1 MRLLSFLT
9 YVGLV
14 VGSVAMIAGQFFG
27 LAKGFHL
34 GVCVAGAGF
43 ALGGIDAL
51 VTRRMPFRPSDD
63 VYENYAGT
71 PAVIVGLMVLTVGGA
86 MIGAAYLLDSDQWHA
101 TANYLTRRPAPLL
114 AAGGLFLI
122 GVGILMML
130 NPQGRSSW
138 IWRILIYF
146 PRSLVG
152 LIVVAAGIAFIG
164 LAAWEWFQPPAAH
177 AFMKT
182 LPQRLEQ
189 LLRAVVTRLSP
200 A

>member
-14 VGSVAMIAGQFFG
+14 IGSIGMIAGQFFS
-27 LAKGFHL
+27 LTKGFNL
-34 GVCVAGAGF
+34 SVCVAGAGL

-86 MIGAAYLLDSDQWHA
+86 MIGAAYLLDNEQWHA
-101 TANYLTRRPAPLL
+101 TLNYLMRRPAPLL
-114 AAGGLFLI
+114 AAAGLFLV

-138 IWRILIYF
+138 VWRILVYF
-146 PRSLVG
+146 PRSLLG
-152 LIVVAAGIAFIG
+152 LVVVVAGIALIG
-164 LAAWEWFQPPAAH
+164 LGAWEWLEPQGYR
-177 AFMKT
+177 AFVKT
-182 LPQRLEQ
+182 LPQRFDQ
-189 LLRAVVTRLSP
+189 VVRTLSP